1 MKSKQP
7 SLSFI
12 YTKTGELKTEIW
24 DDLLD
29 GFWKTADF
37 KAHET
42 NALRGALNRAHMA
55 PVLDDL
61 IPIEIGQIW
70 NQPEQR
76 IQEIGF
82 TPNFFECGY
91 DKFLEKSKIF
101 FDKFDGQRIGVQ
113 LSGGVD
119 SSLIIG
125 LLKYFNIPHYVIG
138 YFNERYEF
146 RTEYYIQKILADQ
159 AEKSKLINHEEYLPY
174 SGLLGVPSH
183 QHPNISSCGLF
194 TDEAM
199 ASGCIELGINILLTG
214 CGGDVALGN
223 EAHNFECPWIP
234 AIFNNSWLQ
243 DMVFTP
249 KGVQVVS
256 FFSDHDILECL
267 WNLRQGQKSDPRKL
281 WARHF
286 FRDFIPKELVEYTY
300 KADFWGLY
308 IDGLVNSLPKIR
320 DIHAKAHDLSKNS
333 YFSEENLNQ
342 VLKNDLFNCDQQ
354 LYQKL
359 EARISSAVWINS
371 LLSK

>member
-1 MKSKQP
+1 MQVKQP

-12 YTKTGELKTEIW
+12 NTKTGELKTEIW
-24 DDLLD
+24 SELRD
-29 GFWKTADF
+29 GYWRLADF
-37 KAHET
+37 TAHEKNT
-42 NALRGALNRAHMA
+42 LKGVLNRVNID
-55 PVLDDL
+55 PVLADF
-61 IPIEIGQIW
+61 IPIEVGQSW
-70 NQPEQR
+70 NQQVKR
-76 IQEIGF
+76 IEEARF
-82 TPNFFECGY
+82 SPKSHECRLDDFLESSKRFFE
-91 DKFLEKSKIF
+91 
-101 FDKFDGQRIGVQ
+101 KFDGKHIGVQ

-125 LLKYFNIPHYVIG
+125 ILKYFGISHSLIG
-138 YFNERYEF
+138 FFNNRYEF
-146 RTEYYIQKILADQ
+146 RTEFHIQNLLAKN
-159 AEKSKLINHEEYLPY
+159 ANKSKLINYEEYLPY
-174 SGLLGVPSH
+174 SGLCSVTPH
-183 QHPNISSCGLF
+183 QYPNISYCGVA
-194 TDEAM
+194 TEDAM
-199 ASGCIELGINILLTG
+199 ASGCIELEIDILLTG

-223 EAHNFECPWIP
+223 EVHNFECSWIP

-256 FFSDHDILECL
+256 FFSDHDILECF

-281 WARHF
+281 WARNF

-320 DIHAKAHDLSKNS
+320 EIHAKAHDLSKNP
-333 YFSEENLNQ
+333 YFSEENLNK
-342 VLKNDLFNCDQQ
+342 VLKSDLFNCDQR

-371 LLSK
+371 LLSN